1 MEYMDSHC
9 LAYAPTSYNHIQTYR
24 EDIQEMKQKKKP
36 KKTKSKKYPLDEYI
50 EQVWYDDW
58 LKKQEAKGIPIK
70 VGKHYWK
77 VGGSK

>member
-1 MEYMDSHC
+1 
-9 LAYAPTSYNHIQTYR
+9 
-24 EDIQEMKQKKKP
+24 MKQKLKSKKKP
-36 KKTKSKKYPLDEYI
+36 KQYPLDDFI
-50 EQVWYDDW
+50 DQIWYDDW